1 MSGTH
6 HSCNSHARGSVVPV
20 ERDNSKVSARSGVI
34 LAVGE
39 KAGILCPSLTS
50 RQEVRARPVLK
61 AE

>member
-1 MSGTH
+1 
-6 HSCNSHARGSVVPV
+6 VPV